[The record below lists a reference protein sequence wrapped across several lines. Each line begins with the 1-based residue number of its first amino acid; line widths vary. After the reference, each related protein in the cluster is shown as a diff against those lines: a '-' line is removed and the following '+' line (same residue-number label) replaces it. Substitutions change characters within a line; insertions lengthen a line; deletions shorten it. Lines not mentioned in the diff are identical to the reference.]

1 MFSLPAAQNSRRS
14 VWAGAKWATVLL
26 AWLALAHPAPA
37 FEPALTAPGIT
48 LQSAGTVQLA
58 FTPGDEADR
67 VIIGAI
73 RDARRQVLVQ
83 AFSFTH
89 RRIAQALAAAKRRG
103 VDVQV
108 LADREQTW
116 GISGDLIAD
125 LAATGVQV
133 LLDGAHEAAHNK
145 VMVIDRGFSDGVV
158 IAGSYNFS
166 YAAQRR
172 NAENLLVFRGNP
184 ALVDA
189 YYANWKRHREH
200 AEPYLRLPQNSG
212 NPP

>member
-1 MFSLPAAQNSRRS
+1 MFSRPAAPKPGRS
-14 VWAGAKWATVLL
+14 ISTGAKSAAILL
-26 AWLALAHPAPA
+26 AWLALVNPAPA
-37 FEPALTAPGIT
+37 LEPALTAPGIT

-67 VIIGAI
+67 LIIGAI
-73 RDARRQVLVQ
+73 RNARRQVLIQ

-89 RRIAQALAAAKRRG
+89 RRIGEALIAAVRRG

-108 LADREQTW
+108 IADQQQAW

-125 LAATGVQV
+125 LAAAGVQV
-133 LLDGAHEAAHNK
+133 LLDREHEAAHNK
-145 VMVIDRGFSDGVV
+145 VMVIDQGFSDGAV
-158 IAGSYNFS
+158 ITGSYNFT

-200 AEPYLRLPQNSG
+200 AEPYLRLPQK
-212 NPP
+212 